1 MLQIPTNSSYE
12 TNCRLRV
19 KPTSHEKEFELH
31 KAGSFSARTYGS
43 GLTTHFRSGT
53 LVLLTLGLILS
64 SLMVTSPVEATRI
77 KDIAYVKGVRPNQL
91 IGNGLVV
98 GLNGTGDGT
107 NVSVNVQELVNLLE
121 RMGVHSAA
129 SQIKVKN
136 IASVVVTASLPPFAR
151 AGSRIDALV
160 SSLGDAKSLQ
170 GGTLLLTPLM
180 GVDGQVYAVAQGPMS
195 IGGFSVSGNA
205 GGGITKNHPTAGR
218 VASGA
223 TVEREIP
230 LDLGAQGE
238 MVLAL
243 HDPDFTTANRVAQAI
258 NQKLHGSVA
267 YPQDGGT
274 IRVKMPPQYK
284 GQVVGMMANLENL
297 EISPSNV
304 AKVIVDERNGTVIMG
319 ADVRV
324 SSVAI
329 AHGNLMINVKE
340 RQLVSQPQPF
350 GQGETKVV
358 PDTTVTVK
366 EGGDRMMIMPEGI
379 SIGQVVQSLNAIG
392 ATPRDLITILQAIK
406 AAGALQGELEII

>member
-1 MLQIPTNSSYE
+1 MLRIPTNSSDE
-12 TNCRLRV
+12 TTCRWRV
-19 KPTSHEKEFELH
+19 TPTCQYKGFEQH
-31 KAGSFSARTYGS
+31 KVGSYSARTCGS
-43 GLTTHFRSGT
+43 RLTAHIRSGA

-64 SLMVTSPVEATRI
+64 CLMVTSPVEATRI

-230 LDLGAQGE
+230 LELGAQGE

-297 EISPSNV
+297 EISPSSV